1 MELQAVTGQLFI
13 ENGEVQ
19 AVTAEQPIPGLLV
32 QPAPSRAA
40 RSREKDLL
48 FVHLTLSGPFA
59 ETAVLYQD
67 ILIVISKTFY
77 QANGSVTAALRKA
90 IIEANQFLLRHNIS
104 HQGPQREGAI
114 SCTAFRQGELFT
126 LQVGEAYTLLGR
138 NFGIERMPPKEPDH
152 LTPLGRSSG
161 IDIRFYHHRLEAG
174 DMLLLADPRMTH
186 LPTSAFQKAI
196 VGTTVE
202 VGREMLANLVGPDT
216 ARLVL
221 VEFVGDIPYDL
232 PEVAVPI
239 AGMALA
245 ETAVPQPRRDPET
258 ATIATTT
265 ERKPQPERNAPKRQ
279 APVPPIHESSEGE
292 DSSRLP
298 TVDRDIVEQSAR
310 KAGSKV
316 ALSLSLFTAW
326 LVDLLARLRPTAGAD
341 EEGEEINWIIPALI
355 AITIPVLVA
364 LIVSSVYL
372 QRGRVQRLS
381 EVKTE
386 MGQKIA
392 LAEET
397 SEDAVARQLYNE
409 IFLLAQEADTE
420 LRPGD
425 EQVAQMRNIA
435 RAGLDRLDTVTRLT
449 AQPFFQYETEG
460 TNINPVVLRQE
471 TEGGVYTL
479 DTTNSYV
486 YEHDTDESY
495 LNPTGDP
502 LQLFFNGQAIGT
514 HVVGTVVDMLWQSD
528 GVVDNNASLAMLDT
542 NGALLNFQPGYDNT
556 FAYPLDLASEW
567 SNPTDIAF
575 FSDRLYILDPGVG
588 VIWKYFPSETGFVAN
603 AGDRTLAAFN
613 DDPQLQGAIDF
624 DLFSGDGGLVIL
636 YADGRI
642 RYYDTRSGR
651 IQWDEND
658 LLTKGLGTPL
668 LNPTAVRIVGRGLNA
683 SIFIAD
689 AGNGRIVQVSRPT
702 GQVLAQYRA
711 TGPNGDEL
719 FNDITSFDVAET
731 PLRIFVTKDNVVYS
745 TIQE

>member
-13 ENGEVQ
+13 INGVVQEV
-19 AVTAEQPIPGLLV
+19 TPEQPIPGLLV

-48 FVHLTLSGPFA
+48 FVHLTLSGPFD

-67 ILIVISKTFY
+67 ILIIISKTFY

-104 HQGPQREGAI
+104 HQGPQREGAL

-126 LQVGEAYTLLGR
+126 LQVGESSALLGR

-161 IDIRFYHHRLEAG
+161 IDIRFYHHGLEAG
-174 DMLLLADPRMTH
+174 DMLLLSDPRIAH
-186 LPTSAFQKAI
+186 LPTSAYQPTI
-196 VGTTVE
+196 VNTTVE
-202 VGREMLANLVGPDT
+202 RGLEALANIVGPDS

-221 VEFVGDIPYDL
+221 VEFIGDVPYDL
-232 PEVAVPI
+232 PESAVPV
-239 AGMALA
+239 AGMAA
-245 ETAVPQPRRDPET
+245 AQTAVPQPRRDPES
-258 ATIATTT
+258 APITTT
-265 ERKPQPERNAPKRQ
+265 SERKPQPERDAPKRQ
-279 APVPPIHESSEGE
+279 EPVSPLDDNNEEVSSIIPAIDREG
-292 DSSRLP
+292 
-298 TVDRDIVEQSAR
+298 VEHNAR
-310 KAGSKV
+310 RAGSKI
-316 ALSLSLFTAW
+316 ALSLSIFTAW
-326 LVDLLARLRPTAGAD
+326 LVDLLARLRPAPTDAQ
-341 EEGEEINWIIPALI
+341 EGEEINWIIPALI
-355 AITIPVLVA
+355 AITIPILVA

-381 EVKTE
+381 EVKAE
-386 MGQKIA
+386 MGQKIG
-392 LAEET
+392 LAEEAT
-397 SEDAVARQLYNE
+397 DDAAARQLYNE
-409 IFLLAQEADTE
+409 IFALAEEADTE

-435 RAGLDRLDTVTRLT
+435 RAGIDRLDTVTRLT

-460 TNINPVVLRQE
+460 TNINPIILRQE
-471 TEGGVYTL
+471 IEGGVYTL
-479 DTTNSYV
+479 DLANSYV

-495 LNPTGDP
+495 LNPTGEP

-514 HVVGTVVDMLWQSD
+514 HVVGAVVDMLWQPN
-528 GVVDNNASLAMLDT
+528 GVVDDNASLAMLDF

-567 SNPTDIAF
+567 STPTDIAF
-575 FSDRLYILDPGVG
+575 FSERLYILDPGVG

-603 AGDRTLAAFN
+603 AGDRTLSVFN
-613 DDPQLQGAIDF
+613 DDPQLASAIDF
-624 DLFSGDGGLVIL
+624 DIYSGDGGLVIL

-668 LNPTAVRIVGRGLNA
+668 LNPTAVKIVGRGLNA

-711 TGPNGDEL
+711 TGPNGEEL

-731 PLRIFVTKDNVVYS
+731 PLRIFVSKGDTVYG